1 MPRTGSGTYTLPGGI
16 NPVVNG
22 SLITSSWA
30 NTTLGDIA
38 TALTNSLA
46 KDGQTVPTGNLP
58 MGGFR
63 HTGVGNPTA
72 RDQYASMGF
81 VQDGSHY
88 RLTSINV
95 IGSAITG
102 ILVGGDNTYT
112 VGQMFLLT
120 LGVGHG
126 ANPTLSVN
134 GGTVAAIQNAL
145 GAAIPANGLTIN
157 VPYILTWTGSVFSLV
172 NGTGEYLPLTGGTLT
187 GDLFVNKNTANV
199 NVGNGGVVSGGLANY
214 GTGDVGVY
222 SVGPAGTL
230 RLRPDGRSSITGE
243 VRIDT
248 AGLFSALPVFIGS
261 QGGATVGQLRIED
274 PVDARMGFTGTSN
287 KQYTIGNNAADWTL
301 RDEGLGIDRLHVTS
315 GGRLGINTSPQVMI
329 HGMQSGGVR
338 GDAFLESTVADAD
351 GAQIAGVWGRT
362 EAALTIPTEKRTSGI
377 NFTLDGTTVGNR
389 GGGMIF
395 LCKLDNSNT
404 MATRWRLRSAGHWEP
419 GVTDTYDIGTGA
431 LRVRQYYGTQSTIN
445 TSDARKKTPVS
456 KLSEAE
462 FACGRALAQEIGSFQ
477 WLEAVKEKG
486 VENARLH
493 IGMTVQRAIE
503 IMEKFGLDPMRY
515 SFICYDKWDERTEPA
530 VMDEIMVKKP
540 VYETREVVPAQHD
553 SYEIE
558 PAVYHTDIL
567 RPAVFEDFP
576 VSAVMD
582 DDDNVVRE
590 SGFVRVEISPAIT
603 TQVLIKD
610 AVMGIRQVSE
620 PVFAEVEVEP
630 AQYEMKE
637 LVPERIIP
645 AGDCYSFRLE
655 PLIMFML
662 AGLVQGKEL

>member
-187 GDLFVNKNTANV
+187 GDIFVNKSTANIT
-199 NVGNGGVVSGGLANY
+199 VGNGGVESGGLANY
-214 GTGDVGVY
+214 GANDIGLFSNGA
-222 SVGPAGTL
+222 AGTI
-230 RLRPDGRSSITGE
+230 RLRPNGRASVTGE
-243 VRIDT
+243 VRVDT
-248 AGLFSALPVFIGS
+248 TTGLVAPIAVFVGP
-261 QGGATVGQLRIED
+261 QTGGTLGTLRVGDATAARISTFI
-274 PVDARMGFTGTSN
+274 PTRQWTM
-287 KQYTIGNNAADWTL
+287 GNNGLNWTL
-301 RDEGLGIDRLHVTS
+301 KDENAAIDRLTMTS
-315 GGRLGINTSPQVMI
+315 GGRLGVNIAPQVMF
-329 HGMQSGGVR
+329 HAMQLGVR
-338 GDAFLESTVADAD
+338 GDAFLESDVADAD
-351 GAQIAGVWGRT
+351 AAQISGIWGRSET
-362 EAALTIPTEKRTSGI
+362 ALTIPAEKRTSGI
-377 NFTLDGTTVGNR
+377 VFTLDGATVGNR
-389 GGGMIF
+389 GGGINF
-395 LCKLDNSNT
+395 FCKLDNSVT
-404 MATRWRLRSAGHWEP
+404 MANRWRMRSAGHWEP
-419 GVTDTYDIGTGA
+419 VVTDVYDVGSASI
-431 LRVRQYYGTQSTIN
+431 RVRQYYGTQSTIN

-456 KLSEAE
+456 KLNDIEL
-462 FACGRALAQEIGSFQ
+462 ACGRALAQEIGQFQ
-477 WLEAVKEKG
+477 WLDAIKEKG
-486 VENARLH
+486 VEGARLH
-493 IGMTVQRAIE
+493 IGITVQRAIE

-515 SFICYDKWDERTEPA
+515 SFICYDKWDEKTEPA
-530 VMDEIMVKKP
+530 IMEEVMVKKP
-540 VYETREVVPAQHD
+540 VYEMREVEPARYEDH
-553 SYEIE
+553 EIE

-567 RPAVFEDFP
+567 RAAVVEEFP

-603 TQVLIKD
+603 TQVLVRD
-610 AVMGIRQVSE
+610 AVISRRKISE

-630 AQYEMKE
+630 AVFEMRE
-637 LVPERIIP
+637 LVPENITP
-645 AGDCYSFRLE
+645 AGDIYSFRLE